1 MYSIIHRVRDLW
13 PTAPLTAERFCYC
26 LSSNNVLASSDMDYS
41 YSPICNPTVDG
52 LDPSSAKERT
62 LPGVTVLSS
71 PPLQHP
77 CLHSIV
83 IPWVITLCQRWA
95 FLTLVLQLA
104 VCFLIH
110 QGGSSGWPR
119 QDYYCDSDLHGRQ
132 EWEQR
137 SRKIVRQRNGWL
149 ILNCSLT
156 VFLSCV
162 KVSGQFATMTLA
174 SHLSVNLLSVFMFK

>member
-1 MYSIIHRVRDLW
+1 MYSIIHLVQYLR
-13 PTAPLTAERFCYC
+13 PTTPLTAERVRYC
-26 LSSNNVLASSDMDYS
+26 LGSNNAPASSHMDYS

-52 LDPSSAKERT
+52 LNPSSAKEHT
-62 LPGVTVLSS
+62 HPGVTVLSS

-95 FLTLVLQLA
+95 FLTLVLQLP

-119 QDYYCDSDLHGRQ
+119 QDYYCDSNLHGGQ
-132 EWEQR
+132 EWEHR
-137 SRKIVRQRNGWL
+137 SQKIVRQRNGWL
-149 ILNCSLT
+149 ILNCSLI
-156 VFLSCV
+156 VV
-162 KVSGQFATMTLA
+162 
-174 SHLSVNLLSVFMFK
+174 